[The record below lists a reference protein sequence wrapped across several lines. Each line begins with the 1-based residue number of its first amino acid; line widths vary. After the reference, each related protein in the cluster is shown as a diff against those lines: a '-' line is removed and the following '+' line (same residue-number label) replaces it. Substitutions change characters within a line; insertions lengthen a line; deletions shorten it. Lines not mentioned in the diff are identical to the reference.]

1 MLCCVIFRILLFD
14 MGMHKSLEEIL
25 IGAKWKWKLEWN
37 ISSLW
42 WFNYFYIIIWSC
54 MKFEDVL
61 KKFPMLILE
70 FFFDWFVSFGDMNNV
85 LKCLMKFHPGPIIIK
100 GFETSVLCLLWTT
113 LRERRSNITMNP
125 TRCFWLRSGVIF
137 FVNISGDKYC
147 NRTRCNGWTL
157 HLVCGHP

>member
-1 MLCCVIFRILLFD
+1 
-14 MGMHKSLEEIL
+14 
-25 IGAKWKWKLEWN
+25 
-37 ISSLW
+37 
-42 WFNYFYIIIWSC
+42 

-125 TRCFWLRSGVIF
+125 TRCF
-137 FVNISGDKYC
+137 
-147 NRTRCNGWTL
+147 
-157 HLVCGHP
+157 